1 MVDVARLAMQIDV
14 NGAQRARQA
23 LQGLQDGSIKAQRT
37 TQALSDTIV
46 RANSRAFTP
55 MKGAVQQAGFQI
67 GDFATQVASG
77 QSALVAFTQ
86 QGTQLLGLFGPGGA
100 ILGAVLAIGGAIAGS
115 FVRGMDSGTE
125 ATETLTEEAMRLAEA
140 LGEVSDR
147 QREII
152 NTGFAERIAD
162 QRARIQEAQE
172 SLYEAN
178 RTLET
183 FTRRLSE
190 QELEAM
196 QASGALDRFTDS
208 VNDSRNEMSLAE
220 QAIAAIREEQRQFWE
235 DLDEGSKAE
244 RQRIDRLK
252 DLVSSTEAQAETLNM
267 TARETA
273 LYEAARLG
281 ANAADLR
288 AINNAYD
295 KIEAYKQEENR
306 LKLLREQYR
315 ITAAEDPLLQRINA
329 QGRGADVIEGI
340 RQNAV
345 QVRNALDQE
354 FSIRQA
360 HKERVMA
367 LDDALRLGVIE
378 NAEER
383 NRLEVESTRQRNE
396 QLRQLEMQKYEF
408 LDAGQQSFLNATSNL
423 FGNLASIAEKGGKDQ
438 FNTWK
443 AMASAQAAV
452 STALAVAN
460 ALTAAPPPVN
470 FALAA
475 SVGALGAVQ
484 IAQIQSQ
491 EYQGSYLGGGFTGT
505 GPRTGGVDGKGG
517 FPAIL
522 HPNETVIDHTMRNS
536 GNNSTN
542 SVNQTIAFQIS
553 GDVTEQAR
561 REIMKAMPL
570 IREQAKVAV
579 TQGISQGGSLSR
591 AVGRRP

>member
-1 MVDVARLAMQIDV
+1 MQIDV

-178 RTLET
+178 RTLEM